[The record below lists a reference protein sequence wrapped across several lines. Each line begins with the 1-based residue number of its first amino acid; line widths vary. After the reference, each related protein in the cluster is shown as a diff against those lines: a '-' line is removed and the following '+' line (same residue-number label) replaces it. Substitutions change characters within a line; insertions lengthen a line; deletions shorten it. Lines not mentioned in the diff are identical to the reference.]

1 MKRTLAVVLAT
12 AFVSAPLHAQG
23 VLIQFPTPFT
33 PESFSVF
40 RDPRTAIDDMK
51 AALHDLIVAQEKYR
65 NDHGTYTTDG
75 SALGIY
81 PSKSGQPLAQV
92 IFAGSRGWTGMATD
106 RSLKGKSCVVYIGI
120 EKELPGGT
128 PKTMAAG
135 TPAQTEA
142 VPVCDEP

>member
-1 MKRTLAVVLAT
+1 MI
-12 AFVSAPLHAQG
+12 P
-23 VLIQFPTPFT
+23 IQFPTTVMYDVTWPYPAHQLDAKAT
-33 PESFSVF
+33 
-40 RDPRTAIDDMK
+40 IGDMK
-51 AALHDLIVAQEKYR
+51 TALQDLIVAQEKYFS
-65 NDHGTYTTDG
+65 DHGTYMTDG

-81 PSKSGQPLAQV
+81 PLKSGQPLVQV